1 MSKQVEPLAPRDD
14 SRWVRPAWIVLMILF
29 GASLLF
35 NLYQWLRGGGR
46 ADGLLVPA
54 AFLFMGLPY
63 VLRLTGTAQKVLLA
77 VSVSFAVLALI
88 MFIRILF
95 IR

>member
-1 MSKQVEPLAPRDD
+1 MEPPAPRDD
-14 SRWVRPAWIVLMILF
+14 SSWVRPAWIVLMILF
-29 GASLLF
+29 GVVLLF

-46 ADGLLVPA
+46 ADDLLVPA
-54 AFLFMGLPY
+54 AFLLIGLPY
-63 VLRLTGTAQKVLLA
+63 VLRLTGLAQKVLLA

-88 MFIRILF
+88 LFIRILF